1 MYQSHLKSKLIRGRK
16 DKRKMKKKIRENWV
30 GRYKNKSGKKSDIL
44 QLHIKEKHTYRKIT

>member
-30 GRYKNKSGKKSDIL
+30 GRYKNKSGEKSDIL